1 MRHNR
6 DEYALHRAINSGYN
20 PIRPVGNIKSGHHR
34 ERRGWGEDII
44 NKLLI
49 ALAFFIVLGS
59 EIIAEGLE
67 KIINLVI

>member
-6 DEYALHRAINSGYN
+6 DEYAFHRAINDGYN
-20 PIRPVGNIKSGHHR
+20 PIRPVGNINR
-34 ERRGWGEDII
+34 ARRGKNKDII
-44 NKLLI
+44 NKWLI